1 MLSGMQRMTFVAGA
15 ALLTA
20 CSAEI
25 PNFDDDPAPE
35 VCGGSVCFAPEHLTV
50 RRWGDGE
57 FTLAAW
63 RGTDGCELPRSG
75 RQPIPGLA
83 IVTEVHGARAGAR
96 VPVIAH
102 DRVDGWEGPYALAR
116 SVRVDPETG
125 RTMAEEEAVSG
136 ELTLLDYEPANGNV
150 RLRIRAR
157 WSSGVTGEQLMDVA
171 GWPGCTTP
179 VNTND

>member
-1 MLSGMQRMTFVAGA
+1 MQRMTLVAGA

-35 VCGGSVCFAPEHLTV
+35 VCGGSVCFAPEHLAV

-63 RGTDGCELPRSG
+63 RGTEGCELPRSG
-75 RQPIPGLA
+75 REPIPGVA
-83 IVTEVHGARAGAR
+83 IVTEVHGARPGAR
-96 VPVIAH
+96 VPVIPH
-102 DRVDGWEGPYALAR
+102 GRVETWEGPYAIAR
-116 SVRVDPETG
+116 AVRVDRATG
-125 RTMAEEEAVSG
+125 RALADEEAVNG
-136 ELTLLDYEPANGNV
+136 ELTLLDYEPANGNL

-157 WSSGVTGEQLMDVA
+157 WSSGVSGEQLIDLS
-171 GWPGCTTP
+171 GWPGCTAP
-179 VNTND
+179 ANSND